1 MHLLT
6 ARWLLPV
13 TAPPIARGA
22 VIVDQDRI
30 IEVGPFEVLRE
41 RFPAATMRDFG
52 EAALLPGL
60 INVHSHLELA
70 IYRGR
75 LEISS
80 FPAWIAELVRLKRER
95 LTDED
100 MLASTRLG
108 CVEAIRHGM
117 TTLAD
122 TTETPV
128 VREALVESG
137 LRGIIF
143 QECFGPQ
150 AEQAAAS
157 IALLEAKLDEHAQ
170 RLEEKDAGARVRI
183 GVSPHAPYSVSGELY
198 QRATRLALDR
208 GLDLAMHV
216 AESPDESE
224 FLVSGTGGFAEALAR
239 RGISWAA
246 PGRSTIQYL
255 ESLGVLAAGPLLIHC
270 VTADAED
277 LDLLARRRARLAH
290 CPKSNAKLGHGIAPL
305 IAAQRKGITV
315 GLGSDSVGSNN
326 TCDLIEEARFGA
338 LVQRA
343 VHRDASLC
351 PAEEMLRLMTIDGA
365 RTLRLDHLIGSLEA
379 GKQADLIAIDLGSPQ
394 LLSSGDPA
402 TSIVFSASGR
412 DVVFTMVAGRTLYET
427 GRVIAVDENEIIER
441 ARAAA
446 EKLLDG
452 DPTGPDQRQ

>member
-1 MHLLT
+1 MMLLLT
-6 ARWLLPV
+6 ARWLLPI
-13 TAPPIARGA
+13 TAPPLAHGA
-22 VIVDQDRI
+22 VIIDRDRI
-30 IEVGPFEVLRE
+30 VEVGAFEALRE
-41 RFPAATMRDFG
+41 RHPAAEIKDFG

-75 LEISS
+75 LEMAS

-108 CVEAIRHGM
+108 CVEAIRHGL

-128 VREALVESG
+128 VREALLESG
-137 LRGIIF
+137 LRGIIY

-150 AEQAAAS
+150 AEQAAGS

-170 RLEEKDAGARVRI
+170 RLEQQNAGARVRI

-198 QRATRLALDR
+198 RRATRLAVDR

-224 FLVSGTGGFAEALAR
+224 FLRTGTGAFAEALAR
-239 RGISWAA
+239 RGITWMA

-255 ESLGVLAAGPLLIHC
+255 EDLGVLAAGPLLIHC
-270 VTADAED
+270 VTADPED
-277 LDLLARRRARLAH
+277 LDLLARRGARLAH
-290 CPKSNAKLGHGIAPL
+290 CPKSNAKLGHGLAPF
-305 IAAQRKGITV
+305 IAAQRNGITV
-315 GLGSDSVGSNN
+315 GLGTDSVGSNN

-338 LVQRA
+338 LLQRA
-343 VHRDASLC
+343 AHRDASLC
-351 PAEEMLRLMTIDGA
+351 SAEEMLRLMTIDGA

-379 GKQADLIAIDLGSPQ
+379 GKQADLIAIDLDSPH
-394 LLSSGDPA
+394 LLTSGDPSTA
-402 TSIVFSASGR
+402 IVFSASGR
-412 DVVFTMVAGRTLYET
+412 DVVFTMVAGRTLYES
-427 GRVIAVDENEIIER
+427 GQVVVVDEIEIKKS

-446 EKLLDG
+446 EKLLD
-452 DPTGPDQRQ
+452 